1 MNEQSN
7 TALVEKMYAAFG
19 RGDLQTI
26 LGSLTPDVE
35 WTLEGPSVIPYAG
48 KRIGPAQV
56 QKFFEATG
64 KRIDCA
70 VAHVFTIR
78 DGKIAKFLD
87 FVDTAQM
94 ADAYVS
100 AAAASR

>member
-1 MNEQSN
+1 
-7 TALVEKMYAAFG
+7 
-19 RGDLQTI
+19 
-26 LGSLTPDVE
+26 
-35 WTLEGPSVIPYAG
+35 
-48 KRIGPAQV
+48 
-56 QKFFEATG
+56 
-64 KRIDCA
+64 

-78 DGKIAKFLD
+78 DGKVAKFLD